1 MIVVQLI
8 NEMVNDLRAV
18 TIQFRTMKRKGFCT
32 ILTYQESNTEK
43 QGLSHLV
50 SSRPLV
56 VENWYTVKRSLVYA
70 DMCVEEYYSTDI
82 LLAKKEV
89 MLGNGIPLK

>member
-1 MIVVQLI
+1 MIVVKLI
-8 NEMVNDLRAV
+8 NNEMVNDSRAV
-18 TIQFRTMKRKGFCT
+18 TIRFRTLKRKGFCT
-32 ILTYQESNTEK
+32 ILTHQESNIEK

-70 DMCVEEYYSTDI
+70 EMCVEQY
-82 LLAKKEV
+82 
-89 MLGNGIPLK
+89 